1 MGNRLLGLLLTSV
14 ILGGCASQYAGPHS
28 ANMSVTNH
36 VGGVYSMSHATA
48 RVIENIAW
56 SMPAKAA
63 NKHYNTIQFL
73 INNQPVGSVAE
84 WWHEEDNMH
93 GRVKLLVD
101 STGNQTCRLY
111 SSTVY
116 WAHKQRTLTEWAC
129 TRNQGKTWNFYP
141 KNS

>member
-1 MGNRLLGLLLTSV
+1 MRKMIALIATAGLLA
-14 ILGGCASQYAGPHS
+14 GCASNYGGPRS
-28 ANMSVTNH
+28 ANMSITNH

-63 NKHYNTIQFL
+63 QKHRNTIHFL
-73 INNQPVGSVAE
+73 INNQPAGSVAE

-111 SSTVY
+111 SSTVW

-129 TRNQGKTWNFYP
+129 TRDQGKTWEFHP